1 MVHFNSLALLWS
13 FSSSYVPPAIF
24 LFIHRQQATNVEGVM
39 SAEGNLHNPGIF
51 KDGQFKNYE
60 LAQEYLDI
68 VKKYPASKSCVRGH
82 LFKMFHHS
90 LVIHQDLR
98 TVLAVCDSHVIL
110 LLAVV

>member
-1 MVHFNSLALLWS
+1 M
-13 FSSSYVPPAIF
+13 
-24 LFIHRQQATNVEGVM
+24 FIHRQQATNVEGVM